1 MISELIS
8 SHVQQAMATEALLNK
23 KGCLVTEFRQTRS
36 RPVLEVSCPPA
47 ELLNSAVRIVER
59 NNSGSRSVWVA
70 SFNGCRI
77 IWR

>member
-1 MISELIS
+1 MFPELIS
-8 SHVQQAMATEALLNK
+8 THMQQIMATEALLNQ
-23 KGCLVTEFRQTRS
+23 KGCHVQSFSLTRA
-36 RPVLEVSCPPA
+36 RPVLKVQCPPV

-59 NNSGSRSVWVA
+59 NNSGTRSVWVA

>member
-1 MISELIS
+1 MFPELIS
-8 SHVQQAMATEALLNK
+8 THVQQAKATEAMLNQ
-23 KGCLVTEFRQTRS
+23 KGCWVTVFRQSRT

>member
-47 ELLNSAVRIVER
+47 ELR

>member
-1 MISELIS
+1 MFPELIS
-8 SHVQQAMATEALLNK
+8 THVQQARATEAMLNQ
-23 KGCLVTEFRQTRS
+23 KGCWVTVFRQSRT
-36 RPVLEVSCPPA
+36 RPVLEVSCPPT

>member
-1 MISELIS
+1 MFPELIS
-8 SHVQQAMATEALLNK
+8 THVQQAKATEAMLNQ
-23 KGCLVTEFRQTRS
+23 KGCWVTVFRQSRT

-47 ELLNSAVRIVER
+47 ELLNRAVRIVER

>member
-1 MISELIS
+1 VISELIS
-8 SHVQQAMATEALLNK
+8 LHVQQARATEAMLK
-23 KGCLVTEFRQTRS
+23 EKGCLVKEFRQTRT
-36 RPVLEVSCPPA
+36 RPVLEVSCPPT

>member
-1 MISELIS
+1 MFPELIS
-8 SHVQQAMATEALLNK
+8 THVQQAKATEAMLNQ
-23 KGCLVTEFRQTRS
+23 KGCWVTVFRQSRT
-36 RPVLEVSCPPA
+36 RPVLEVSCPPT